1 MGGVNIMKKILSLL
15 ICISMVLG
23 MFPAI
28 TFADGE
34 EPTWLNDIGALVTP
48 GTLIG
53 DYTFKNT
60 NVPGEFIPTTLNE
73 SEHYS
78 ATYTDAGFVMT
89 KLTEPVQD
97 DRATTISQGGKINL
111 VANLLD
117 NENASMYQYGF
128 TGKYI
133 IDLYVSSNLTMN
145 LTGNQTRFDWTI
157 GSNEDINSAGNCTG
171 KYTSVRVTS
180 GSNANGFALYGSGSS
195 SSNATHY
202 LTKGETYIV
211 RLAVDTGNNISTYL
225 YDETENKFVY
235 AGSGNYTG
243 SLIQSIY
250 FTPRLGFAKDS
261 TFTFKGVKIYEVAKN
276 TSAEANIAVDSVK
289 NEALVTDP
297 KNVTE
302 NISIPQT
309 WIDNGYEIKSSDP
322 TVLGTNGAVTGS
334 TEDKNVSLTV
344 SGKKDGICFS
354 KTYNFVVKAG
364 ANQGGSSGGEEE
376 DNTPDWLKDIVP
388 NITNEKLISN
398 YNFANSD
405 KPWEKVP
412 NNFPTDSTD
421 ASKEFV
427 GEYTSEGFKIT
438 KLQDGTS
445 SNNGTST
452 KYYGRINFVK
462 VTDAATAS
470 YESGFRGQYV
480 IDLTFKADMNKT
492 AENTEKTTRFDM
504 YLGYNE
510 DITAYSNTTKFN
522 AFRFGSDNLLK
533 LYDNTNSG
541 STYAYSSCARGED
554 CTRRLIIDTDE
565 KQIALYSFDGTEYSY
580 EGSCEYFG
588 DSVQGLYFNPRLGF
602 SKDSY
607 FEFKNVKIYEIKK
620 TAEPLIV
627 VDGTVPGP
635 GEGGS
640 GDDPDDNIPDWA
652 ETLGYEK
659 IPGTLVSDYSFKNS
673 NVPGEFIP
681 NDFADTPHF
690 SAEYTDEGFVLTKLT
705 EPTTEEER
713 GTAIDQK
720 GKLNFVVGLGKDDVN
735 KTGTYQFGL
744 VGTYVVDL
752 YVNSNLSMNLSG
764 NAARFDWTF
773 TAGTDISTITAS
785 GSYATVRVTS
795 GGSNNPFQIYGPS
808 SVKYFATGV
817 NYNMPKGEDTI
828 VRLVINTKE
837 GEMAY
842 FTLHNNEFVFAG
854 SGPYGGDILQSV
866 RFSPRLGFAAG
877 STFTFKGVKIY
888 EIERYVNEAN
898 GMADRNF
905 QVTETIK
912 DTSIFPEFI
921 VGNPNAVTDS
931 FTLSGTDWTTSNEKM
946 VTTAG
951 NVFRGYDDEIVTL
964 RKQFVTNVT
973 PALVVFKDYDLNVL
987 KRPDVV
993 NEAIGTHDFK
1003 TEVEGVVY
1011 ADKANTE
1018 VTSEGLVIKNPGNSI
1033 IVPVKRY
1040 VASDSTSSTYV
1051 NNLKGVFDY
1060 EFDITPS
1067 VAKKY
1072 DEGGKPVT
1080 IESGYYDAA
1089 TGSFTSY
1096 ASFNIYNGIAYY
1108 KTNATGFT
1116 AVKVANDASNI
1127 IKIRTDSVK
1136 NKIWIYVN
1144 GVRSNELEYM
1154 GNGYVNAYRVSVNE
1168 GAEASDKITVK
1179 STNITSLFEFE
1190 NRNFSD
1196 SAINACVNKVA
1207 ELVMS
1212 KVTSKPEDAYGPMG
1226 DLPETLG
1233 DYKVEWTVDSDY
1245 VDLAEKYAYAY
1256 EQKQNVVVTAKV
1268 YDSGN
1273 SNVFVTKEFYIV
1285 IKETNDPVILLES
1298 TTSKLA
1304 ARFITNQNAGNIIT
1318 DIVLP
1323 ETLEGNTVVWTSSD
1337 DTLISLKG
1345 VVNKNEKD
1353 ISEPTAVTLTAVV
1366 SNGTTEVTK
1375 KVNFTVAKQGKDI
1388 TLYTNSASIE
1398 TPITGVVTYEAD
1410 LNGAA
1415 TLKDSNGKK
1424 IIELNETG
1432 AIKVVMDFNNSK
1444 VSVFKDGVLITDYVD
1459 FAEAAENF
1467 KAVESSNVTNE
1478 KIILDE
1484 YELYNYNVEKFNL
1497 LDELRKGFIT
1507 GNITLGE
1514 TTIGGA
1520 VVTWDSENTA
1530 ILDNSGNFIA
1540 PENVMF
1546 FDVNFSITLP
1556 GGTGATYTEKLNM
1569 VAVPKNN
1576 IFAGG
1581 TYVNQGTSVPAAQ
1594 YYTSL
1599 MFDGNY
1605 SDTMFRGA
1613 YANSTKSIV
1622 IDMQNVQDINTLYIS
1637 NDGIKSLDVY
1647 VSDDNV
1653 DWKLVAQPV
1662 FDGSKEKN
1670 LVVFETENTRY
1681 VKISNISYDGAY
1693 VDIYEI
1699 GGFTVYDSS
1708 DKSYLD
1714 ILAIALPED
1723 YVLNVSSLT
1732 LPSTGAY
1739 GSTFVWTSSNPQ
1751 IISTTGVVSKP
1762 VYDTEVLLTV
1772 TSTNGTASSTK
1783 TYRYLVKGAQGGQGG
1798 IPSGGGSGGGAGAG
1812 GTFMGDTSTSAF
1824 PEVNVEQVPVD
1835 TNGKIFDDVDNTA
1848 WYYKYV
1854 LDLKAN
1860 NIVNGDDKNR
1870 FNPNK
1875 NVTRE
1880 EFVKMIIVAA
1890 GYELVT
1896 DGKGFRDVKSSD
1908 WFSTYVYTAKANGII
1923 NGITEN
1929 QFGVN
1934 RAISR
1939 QDMSVIIK
1947 NIISVDV
1954 DISTNRDKF
1963 TDDTNISTYAY
1974 DAVYTMKALGIING
1988 YETGDFNPNGQL
2000 TRAEAAKVISM
2011 VMDIIK

>member
-1 MGGVNIMKKILSLL
+1 LSA
-15 ICISMVLG
+15 M
-23 MFPAI
+23 P
-28 TFADGE
+28 DG
-34 EPTWLNDIGALVTP
+34 TP
-48 GTLIG
+48 
-53 DYTFKNT
+53 
-60 NVPGEFIPTTLNE
+60 
-73 SEHYS
+73 
-78 ATYTDAGFVMT
+78 
-89 KLTEPVQD
+89 
-97 DRATTISQGGKINL
+97 
-111 VANLLD
+111 
-117 NENASMYQYGF
+117 
-128 TGKYI
+128 I
-133 IDLYVSSNLTMN
+133 IDLIRRDML
-145 LTGNQTRFDWTI
+145 
-157 GSNEDINSAGNCTG
+157 
-171 KYTSVRVTS
+171 
-180 GSNANGFALYGSGSS
+180 
-195 SSNATHY
+195 
-202 LTKGETYIV
+202 
-211 RLAVDTGNNISTYL
+211 
-225 YDETENKFVY
+225 
-235 AGSGNYTG
+235 
-243 SLIQSIY
+243 
-250 FTPRLGFAKDS
+250 
-261 TFTFKGVKIYEVAKN
+261 
-276 TSAEANIAVDSVK
+276 
-289 NEALVTDP
+289 
-297 KNVTE
+297 
-302 NISIPQT
+302 
-309 WIDNGYEIKSSDP
+309 DNGYEITSSDP
-322 TVLGTNGAVTGS
+322 TVLGINGTVTRA

-354 KTYNFVVKAG
+354 KTYNFIVKAG

-376 DNTPDWLKDIVP
+376 DNTPDWLKDIVSGV
-388 NITNEKLISN
+388 TEEKLIAN
-398 YNFANSD
+398 YNFTGGN
-405 KPWEKVP
+405 KPWENVP
-412 NNFPTDSTD
+412 NNFPTDATD
-421 ASKEFV
+421 PSKEFV
-427 GEYTSEGFKIT
+427 GEYTTEGFKIT
-438 KLQDGTS
+438 KLQDGNTDNSGKATS
-445 SNNGTST
+445 
-452 KYYGRINFVK
+452 YYGRINFVK
-462 VTDAATAS
+462 VTDEATLS
-470 YESGFRGQYV
+470 YESGFKGQYV
-480 IDLTFKADMNKT
+480 VDLTYKQNMVKAP
-492 AENTEKTTRFDM
+492 ENTAKNPPRLDM
-504 YLGYNE
+504 AIG
-510 DITAYSNTTKFN
+510 FN
-522 AFRFGSDNLLK
+522 ADISANKNSSLANYVRYTSGAVFK
-533 LYDNTNSG
+533 VYDNQTSNAKDYIAG
-541 STYAYSSCARGED
+541 GVANVDARNAD
-554 CTRRLIIDTDE
+554 VVQRIVIDTDA
-565 KQIALYSFDGTEYSY
+565 KRIAHYNYVDDKYVY
-580 EGSCEYFG
+580 VGSGEYFG
-588 DSVQGLYFNPRLGF
+588 DSVQGMQFNPRLGF
-602 SKDSY
+602 AKDSY
-607 FEFKNVKIYEIKK
+607 FTYKSVKIYEVKK

-640 GDDPDDNIPDWA
+640 GDGEGGSGDDTEDVIPEWVNDA
-652 ETLGYEK
+652 VSKVAPEK
-659 IPGTLVSDYSFKNS
+659 LVSDYTFKNS

-705 EPTTEEER
+705 TPTDDDRSAT
-713 GTAIDQK
+713 IDQR
-720 GKLNFVVGLGKDDVN
+720 GKLNLVIGLGKDDVN

-752 YVNSNLSMNLSG
+752 YVNSNLSMNLEG
-764 NAARFDWTF
+764 KQARFDWTF
-773 TAGTDISTITAS
+773 SGSTDISSSAAS

-795 GGSNNPFQIYGPS
+795 GASGNPFQVYGPVIGS
-808 SVKYFATGV
+808 YPNAVSKTLS
-817 NYNMPKGEDTI
+817 KGTDTV
-828 VRLVINTKE
+828 VRLVVDTKA
-837 GEMAY
+837 GAMAY
-842 FTLHNNEFVFAG
+842 YVQQDGKFVFAG
-854 SGPYGGDILQSV
+854 NGDYSGDILQCI

-898 GMADRNF
+898 GMEDRNF

-1051 NNLKGVFDY
+1051 NNLNGVFDY

-1190 NRNFSD
+1190 NRNFAD

-1337 DTLISLKG
+1337 DTLISSKG

-1714 ILAIALPED
+1714 ILAIVLPEN
-1723 YVLNVSSLT
+1723 YVLDVSSLT

-1812 GTFMGDTSTSAF
+1812 GTFMG
-1824 PEVNVEQVPVD
+1824 
-1835 TNGKIFDDVDNTA
+1835 
-1848 WYYKYV
+1848 
-1854 LDLKAN
+1854 
-1860 NIVNGDDKNR
+1860 
-1870 FNPNK
+1870 
-1875 NVTRE
+1875 
-1880 EFVKMIIVAA
+1880 
-1890 GYELVT
+1890 
-1896 DGKGFRDVKSSD
+1896 
-1908 WFSTYVYTAKANGII
+1908 
-1923 NGITEN
+1923 
-1929 QFGVN
+1929 
-1934 RAISR
+1934 
-1939 QDMSVIIK
+1939 
-1947 NIISVDV
+1947 
-1954 DISTNRDKF
+1954 
-1963 TDDTNISTYAY
+1963 
-1974 DAVYTMKALGIING
+1974 
-1988 YETGDFNPNGQL
+1988 
-2000 TRAEAAKVISM
+2000 
-2011 VMDIIK
+2011 